1 LIILVF
7 LIFTVLAVGDFPSLV
22 HAKKWREVTV
32 LSLLY
37 LFVLTFACIQAF
49 GVILPSP
56 AKAIEAFIID
66 NLKLAYPKP

>member
-1 LIILVF
+1 MIILVF

-37 LFVLTFACIQAF
+37 LFVLTFAAF
-49 GVILPSP
+49 RRSASSCRALPRL
-56 AKAIEAFIID
+56 
-66 NLKLAYPKP
+66 LKHLSSTT